1 MLTTFQ
7 GLYNP
12 TGGEGRF
19 MVAVSPIFYNLAN
32 EVDMKKLLAVVAR
45 LRQGRERGVK
55 LHFMVTERERE
66 LIAEKMAQLG
76 TANMP
81 AYLRKMAVDGYI
93 VNLDLAGVRELVSP
107 LRNATNNVN
116 QIAKRV
122 NGAGSLY
129 AADVEDM
136 KARYAELW
144 ETTNKILMELATLK
158 T

>member
-1 MLTTFQ
+1 M
-7 GLYNP
+7 
-12 TGGEGRF
+12 
-19 MVAVSPIFYNLAN
+19 A
-32 EVDMKKLLAVVAR
+32 
-45 LRQGRERGVK
+45 GRERGVQ

-76 TANMP
+76 TANMA
-81 AYLRKMAVDGYI
+81 AYLRKMAIDGYI
-93 VNLDLAGVRELVSP
+93 VNLDLAGVRELVSL
-107 LRNATNNVN
+107 LRNATNNLN

-136 KARYAELW
+136 RARYTELW
-144 ETTNKILMELATLK
+144 EATNKILMELATLK